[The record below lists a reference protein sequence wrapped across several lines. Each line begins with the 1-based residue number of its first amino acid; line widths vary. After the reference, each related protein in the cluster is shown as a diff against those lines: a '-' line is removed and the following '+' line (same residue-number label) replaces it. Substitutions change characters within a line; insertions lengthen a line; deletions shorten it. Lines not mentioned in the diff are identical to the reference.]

1 MQVTAFSGKT
11 TAALNVDK
19 RKAIVDEIT
28 LRIFKETS
36 IYCPVSAP
44 DCAGYPNQTYV
55 TIYNDTSLEYQ
66 AYMDA
71 TVPGGQN
78 V

>member
-1 MQVTAFSGKT
+1 MHK
-11 TAALNVDK
+11 AAVNI
-19 RKAIVDEIT
+19 AT

-36 IYCPVSAP
+36 IYCPVPAP

-55 TIYNDTSLEYQ
+55 SIYNNASLEYQ

-71 TVPGGQN
+71 NVPGGQN
-78 V
+78 M